1 MKKSLRA
8 AACFPSAPFMLLA
21 ALAAMLTLTGNAW
34 ALQLEDVQQR
44 FAQQPVVRAHFDQ
57 QRTISGIARPL
68 RSSGELLIA
77 RQNGLWWQQQQP
89 FTLTLILNDS
99 RMVQITGNQPPEVIT
114 AEGNPQMFRFN
125 HLLRALFQ
133 ADRAVLEQN
142 FTLHFTDKG
151 QDNWQLILIPKASP
165 LDKLFSAITLT
176 GQTYLDHIQLDDK
189 QGDRTAI
196 TFSQQRT
203 EPKLLSHDEQQRF
216 IQ

>member
-1 MKKSLRA
+1 MCLPAGALIALLIAAPDARA
-8 AACFPSAPFMLLA
+8 VTLD
-21 ALAAMLTLTGNAW
+21 AL
-34 ALQLEDVQQR
+34 QQR

-57 QRTISGIARPL
+57 ERTISGISRPL

-77 RQNGLWWQQQQP
+77 RQEGLWWQQQQP
-89 FTLTLILNDS
+89 FLLTLILNDS

-114 AEGNPQMFRFN
+114 ADGNPQMFRFN

-142 FTLHFTDKG
+142 FTLGFTDLG
-151 QDNWQLILIPKASP
+151 QDNWQLVLTPKTAP
-165 LDKLFSAITLT
+165 LDKLFTAITLT
-176 GQTYLDHIQLDDK
+176 GRTYLEHIRLDDK

-196 TFSQQRT
+196 TFSHQRT